1 LKGEDPGKEALEK
14 QADEA
19 RETDLHK
26 NLIRIASEFP
36 PGSTERRDILALL
49 KEAEESDAQDAEAAE
64 DRAQADESKAEAEQD
79 EAEADEVKE
88 ASEKG
93 AKEKLPEKLKKHQ
106 FTSEDNPNPKGN
118 DKDGDGETNEPS
130 PLKGKK
136 ATLER
141 VAATLKEGTTE
152 HTALL
157 KLIAGCEKL
166 PEGPMRDNCE
176 KKKKEGEESDKDDEK
191 SDKKAAEKTA
201 SLEKQ
206 AASYRSTLIKAASI
220 LPVGSDERK
229 TMLTS
234 IKTADKWIQD
244 AIKRPGRLHKF
255 FGIPE
260 GKDIPVAK
268 IKGEIEKLKKK
279 KEKTPEDKSL
289 MGALQLGLRLKAME

>member
-1 LKGEDPGKEALEK
+1 MLAALM
-14 QADEA
+14 
-19 RETDLHK
+19 R
-26 NLIRIASEFP
+26 
-36 PGSTERRDILALL
+36 
-49 KEAEESDAQDAEAAE
+49 
-64 DRAQADESKAEAEQD
+64 
-79 EAEADEVKE
+79 E
-88 ASEKG
+88 ASEKW
-93 AKEKLPEKLKKHQ
+93 AKKKLPEDLKEHQ

-118 DKDGDGETNEPS
+118 DKDGDGKTNEPS
-130 PLKGKK
+130 PIPKKKDKK

-141 VAATLKEGTTE
+141 VVATLKEGTAE
-152 HTALL
+152 HTAVL

-176 KKKKEGEESDKDDEK
+176 KKKKEGEENDEK
-191 SDKKAAEKTA
+191 EKKDKKA
-201 SLEKQ
+201 
-206 AASYRSTLIKAASI
+206 LIKAASI

-279 KEKTPEDKSL
+279 EEKTPEDKSL
-289 MGALQLGLRLKAME
+289 MGALQLGLRLKAMK